1 MSYNKGEDMT
11 ERYYTENEDILNLKN
26 EIEKIHSKMKNSC
39 LLEDTNTSEDVLE
52 LSRKLDNIIAKYNS
66 EDT

>member
-26 EIEKIHSKMKNSC
+26 VIEKIHSKMKNSC